1 MLNKIKKI
9 LKKVSEWKPSF
20 DPSKFND
27 DVALK
32 TEWSPLKGG
41 GTNFKTHKLVAIDYN
56 RVEFKATIG
65 AKLFSLIFFTVGL
78 AVPVI
83 FWINDIQA
91 NGGILDSGFLFI
103 VLFGLLFMTAGGWMF
118 YSFAKP
124 VIFDKTK
131 GMYWKD
137 WKAPKRYLA
146 KVDED
151 DSSRISNI
159 YSLQIIP
166 ELVRSDNKSYV
177 SYELNLVLK
186 DGSRMNVVDHG
197 DPLQLL
203 EDAQKLSDFLG
214 VPVWDARTTSDF

>member
-9 LKKVSEWKPSF
+9 LNKVATWKPEF

-27 DVALK
+27 DLAMK
-32 TEWSPLKGG
+32 TDWNPLKGG
-41 GTNFKTHKLVAIDYN
+41 GSNFLTHKLVPVDYT
-56 RVEFKATIG
+56 RVEFKATWG

-83 FWINDIQA
+83 FWINEVQTIDRIF
-91 NGGILDSGFLFI
+91 DSEFLFA
-103 VLFGLLFMTAGGWMF
+103 VVFGTIFMAAGGWMF

-137 WKAPKRYLA
+137 WKAPTRYLA
-146 KVDED
+146 EGNED
-151 DSSRISNI
+151 DSSRIGNI
-159 YSLQIIP
+159 YALQIIP

-177 SYELNLVLK
+177 SYELNLILR

-197 DPLQLL
+197 DPIQLQ
-203 EDAQKLSDFLG
+203 EDAQKLSEFLG
-214 VPVWDARTTSDF
+214 VPIWDASV